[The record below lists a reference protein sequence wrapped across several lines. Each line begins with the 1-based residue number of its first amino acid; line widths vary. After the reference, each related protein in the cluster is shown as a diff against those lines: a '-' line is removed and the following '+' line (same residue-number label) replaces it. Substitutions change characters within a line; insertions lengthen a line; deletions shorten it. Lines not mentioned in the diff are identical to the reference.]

1 MGMRGGTI
9 YSMKDFV
16 HAKTTAYA
24 AMHLV
29 RMQKTQ
35 STTHRSLHIRRSLII
50 RRQDGT
56 AHQTTVCQKPKCRWS
71 VNRVIAAERPPQ
83 PEVVDDH
90 MEEDDPGAQVE
101 ENDAEWNAMAIANI
115 AGAENIE
122 AEVFADLVK
131 SYTLRNK

>member
-1 MGMRGGTI
+1 
-9 YSMKDFV
+9 
-16 HAKTTAYA
+16 
-24 AMHLV
+24 
-29 RMQKTQ
+29 
-35 STTHRSLHIRRSLII
+35 
-50 RRQDGT
+50 
-56 AHQTTVCQKPKCRWS
+56 
-71 VNRVIAAERPPQ
+71 
-83 PEVVDDH
+83 